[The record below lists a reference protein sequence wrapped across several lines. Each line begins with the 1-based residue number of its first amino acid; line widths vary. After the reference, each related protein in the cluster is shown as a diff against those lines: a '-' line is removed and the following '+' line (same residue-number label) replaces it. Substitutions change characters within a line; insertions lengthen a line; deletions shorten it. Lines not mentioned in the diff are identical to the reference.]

1 MSLSRKRLHIVCLDV
16 PYPANYGGASEMFN
30 KLLALH
36 AEGVEVILHCYDY
49 GKGRQPALQ
58 RYASEIHYYE
68 RGTGHKGVS
77 MTLPYIVASRASREL
92 VANLSKDDL
101 PILFEGIHTTYP
113 LHQGLLKGRRC
124 FVRLHNIEHA
134 YYRQMSWHSRD
145 PIRKTYSFFESLLLE
160 RYERELA
167 GMATLLPISG
177 IEAAKIGKENPSADV
192 RPLPAFIGLG
202 KTESETGMGN
212 FCLYHGNL
220 SVAEN
225 EKAATWLLRK
235 VFNDMPVPL
244 VVAGKAPSARLRR
257 LAHREQHTCIVSDPS
272 ENEMQDMVKKAQ
284 IHVLPSFSDTGVK
297 FKLLNA
303 VFRGRHVLTNETMV
317 AGTGIETACHLA
329 NGADAFKSVVTQ
341 LYRKPFEEEEVALR
355 ERLREMHYD
364 DSTNARRLIS
374 WIW

>member
-1 MSLSRKRLHIVCLDV
+1 MSLSEKRLHVVCLDV
-16 PYPANYGGASEMFN
+16 PYPANYGGASEMLN
-30 KLLALH
+30 KLRALH
-36 AEGVEVILHCYDY
+36 AEGVSVIRHGYDY

-92 VANLSKDDL
+92 VTNLSKDDH

-113 LHQGLLKGRRC
+113 LHQGLVGGNRC

-134 YYRQMSWHSRD
+134 YYRQMSRHSGD
-145 PIRKTYSFFESLLLE
+145 PVRKTYSFFESLLLG
-160 RYERELA
+160 RYERELF
-167 GMATLLPISG
+167 GMATLLPISKR
-177 IEAAKIGKENPSADV
+177 EAEKIATEHPHADV
-192 RPLPAFIGLG
+192 RPLPAFIGRES
-202 KTESETGMGN
+202 TESETGMGN

-225 EKAATWLLRK
+225 EKAATWLLKR
-235 VFNDMPVPL
+235 VFNDMPLPL

-257 LAHREQHTCIVSDPS
+257 LAHREQHTCIVADPS
-272 ENEMQDMVKKAQ
+272 ENEMNDMVRKAQ
-284 IHVLPSFSDTGVK
+284 VHVIPSFSDTGVK

-303 VFRGRHVLTNETMV
+303 VFCGRHVVTDERMV
-317 AGTGIETACHLA
+317 AGTGIESACHLA
-329 NGADAFKSVVTQ
+329 NGSDAFKSVVTQ
-341 LYRKPFEEEEVALR
+341 LFRRPFEEDEVVLR
-355 ERLREMHYD
+355 ERLRELNYD
-364 DSTNARRLIS
+364 DRSNARTLIS

>member
-1 MSLSRKRLHIVCLDV
+1 MSLSRKRLHVVCLDV

-92 VANLSKDDL
+92 VANLSRDDH

-124 FVRLHNIEHA
+124 YVRLHNIEHA
-134 YYRQMSWHSRD
+134 YYRQMSRHSRD

-177 IEAAKIGKENPSADV
+177 REAAKIGKENPSADV

-202 KTESETGMGN
+202 KTESESGMGN

-272 ENEMQDMVKKAQ
+272 DNEMQDMVKKAQ

-317 AGTGIETACHLA
+317 AGTGIESACHLA

-341 LYRKPFEEEEVALR
+341 LYRKPFEEEELVLR
-355 ERLREMHYD
+355 ERLREMHHD
-364 DSTNARRLIS
+364 DGTNARRLIS

>member
-1 MSLSRKRLHIVCLDV
+1 
-16 PYPANYGGASEMFN
+16 MFN
-30 KLLALH
+30 KLRALH

-58 RYASEIHYYE
+58 RYASQIHYYE
-68 RGTGHKGVS
+68 RGTGHKGLS

-145 PIRKTYSFFESLLLE
+145 PIRKTYSFFESILLE

-177 IEAAKIGKENPSADV
+177 SEAAKIGKENPSADV

-341 LYRKPFEEEEVALR
+341 LYRKPFEEEEVVLR

-364 DSTNARRLIS
+364 DGTNARRLIS

>member
-30 KLLALH
+30 KLCALH
-36 AEGVEVILHCYDY
+36 AEGLDVILHCYDY

-68 RGTGHKGVS
+68 RGTGHRGVS

-92 VANLSKDDL
+92 VANLSRDDH

-134 YYRQMSWHSRD
+134 YYRQMSRHSRD

-177 IEAAKIGKENPSADV
+177 REAAKMAKENPSADV
-192 RPLPAFIGLG
+192 RPLPAFIGLE
-202 KTESETGMGN
+202 KTESETGMGS

-235 VFNDMPVPL
+235 VFNDMHVPL
-244 VVAGKAPSARLRR
+244 VVAGKSPSARMRR
-257 LAHREQHTCIVSDPS
+257 LAHRERHTCIVSDPS
-272 ENEMQDMVKKAQ
+272 DIEMQDMVAKAQ

-303 VFRGRHVLTNETMV
+303 VFRGRHVVTNETMV
-317 AGTGIETACHLA
+317 AGSGIETACHLA

-341 LYRKPFEEEEVALR
+341 LYRKPFEQDEVVLR
-355 ERLREMHYD
+355 ERLRDMHYD
-364 DSTNARRLIS
+364 DRTNARRLIS
-374 WIW
+374 WLW

>member
-1 MSLSRKRLHIVCLDV
+1 MSLSRKRLHVVCLDV

-92 VANLSKDDL
+92 VANLSRDDH

-124 FVRLHNIEHA
+124 YVRLHNIEHA
-134 YYRQMSWHSRD
+134 YYRQMSRHSRD

-177 IEAAKIGKENPSADV
+177 REAAKIGKENPSADV

-202 KTESETGMGN
+202 KTESESGMGN

-272 ENEMQDMVKKAQ
+272 DNEMQDMVKKAQ

-317 AGTGIETACHLA
+317 AGTGIESACHLA
-329 NGADAFKSVVTQ
+329 NGAAAFKSVVTQ
-341 LYRKPFEEEEVALR
+341 LYRKPFEEEELVLR
-355 ERLREMHYD
+355 ERLREMHHD
-364 DSTNARRLIS
+364 DGTNARRLIS